1 MACFAPG
8 SYGQRDDRQAQTCKD
23 GKDGWKSRWGGVWG
37 AKLFPRDPVNK
48 AGEIADVNSPVRI
61 FPERGDEI
69 DAPVFGLEFAGVV
82 FEIRCP
88 AILEDEGPD
97 TRVLVIAEDV
107 AASEAF

>member
-1 MACFAPG
+1 V
-8 SYGQRDDRQAQTCKD
+8 
-23 GKDGWKSRWGGVWG
+23 WK
-37 AKLFPRDPVNK
+37 ANLFPRDTVNE
-48 AGEIADVNSPVRI
+48 AGEIDDVNFPVRI

-69 DAPVFGLEFAGVV
+69 DAPAFGLEFAGVV

-88 AILEDEGPD
+88 AIPEDEEPD